1 MTSKA
6 QKEAEMM
13 AAVQAYQKDT
23 AKIAASISK
32 ATKRAVAEL
41 MDDADAIFETFL
53 RKGGFASRQEAQDCL
68 NRPIT
73 YTIRQRLIDLARRT
87 YTGKQL
93 ERMLVRLSS
102 QAYQYRIDNAKAL
115 QLSAKMHGD
124 SLTKQVMTML
134 APATDKVVE
143 EAASRTVYST
153 QREVGASIQWERPNT
168 KRLMAVQEEIG
179 VYHKV
184 KLFSADELEQ
194 ARTRI
199 SAGILAGEST
209 ESISRKVAEDTGK
222 EIYKARRLVRTT
234 MTQAS
239 ADSTVKTLRDLGIDE
254 YEIFCVLD
262 EKTCPICGAYDGK
275 RFKLSDPDSPRP
287 TFHPNCR
294 CFMRQVIPDDLK
306 AKAKRSAKD
315 QNDKG
320 IDVPM
325 SMTYAEWKQTYGK
338 RSAVPEPK
346 HGKA

>member
-23 AKIAASISK
+23 AKIAASIAK
-32 ATKRAVAEL
+32 ATKRAVADL
-41 MDDADAIFETFL
+41 MGDAEAIFDVFL
-53 RKGGFASRQEAQDCL
+53 RKGGFSSRQEARDCL
-68 NRPIT
+68 NTPIT
-73 YTIRQRLIDLARRT
+73 YTIRQRLIDLARKT
-87 YTGKQL
+87 YTGKEL

-102 QAYQYRIDNAKAL
+102 QAYKYRIDNAKAL

-124 SLTKQVMTML
+124 SLTKQVLATL
-134 APATDKVVE
+134 APATDRVVE

-153 QREVGASIQWERPNT
+153 QREVGASIEWERPNIP
-168 KRLMAVQEEIG
+168 RLRAVQEEVG

-184 KLFSADELEQ
+184 KLFSAEELEL

-199 SAGILAGEST
+199 SAGILNGEQVD
-209 ESISRKVAEDTGK
+209 SIAKKVAEDTGK
-222 EIYKARRLVRTT
+222 DIYKARRLVRTT

-254 YEIFCVLD
+254 FEIFCVLD
-262 EKTCPICGAYDGK
+262 ERTCPICGAYDGK
-275 RFKLSDPDSPRP
+275 RYKLSDPSSPRP

-306 AKAKRSAKD
+306 AKATRAARDS
-315 QNDKG
+315 KG
-320 IDVPM
+320 KGYDVPM
-325 SMTYAEWKQTYGK
+325 SMTYAEWKETYGRK
-338 RSAVPEPK
+338 SAVPEPK
-346 HGKA
+346 HRKA

>member
-23 AKIAASISK
+23 AKIAASIAK

-41 MDDADAIFETFL
+41 MGDADAILSTFQ
-53 RKGGFASRQEAQDCL
+53 RKGGFQSRAEAKACL
-68 NRPIT
+68 EAPIA
-73 YTIRQRLIDLARRT
+73 YTIRQRLIELARKT
-87 YTGKQL
+87 YTGKEL

-102 QAYQYRIDNAKAL
+102 QAYKYRIDNAKAL

-124 SLTKQVMTML
+124 SLTKQVLATL
-134 APATDKVVE
+134 APATDRVVE
-143 EAASRTVYST
+143 EASSRTVYST
-153 QREVGASIQWERPNT
+153 QREVGGSIQWERPNVS
-168 KRLMAVQEEIG
+168 RLKAVQEEVG

-184 KLFSADELEQ
+184 KLFSAEELEL

-199 SAGILAGEST
+199 TAGILNGEQVD
-209 ESISRKVAEDTGK
+209 SIAQKVAEDTGK
-222 EIYKARRLVRTT
+222 DIYKARRLVRTT

-275 RFKLSDPDSPRP
+275 KFKLSDPDAPRP

-294 CFMRQVIPDDLK
+294 CFMRQVVPDDLK
-306 AKAKRSAKD
+306 AKLKRSARDENGKS
-315 QNDKG
+315 
-320 IDVPM
+320 IPIPM
-325 SMTYAEWKQTYGK
+325 STTYAEWKATYGK
-338 RSAVPEPK
+338 KSAVPEPDHK
-346 HGKA
+346 KA